1 MMSKI
6 NQTDIDR
13 LIELVGGRGNIATV
27 SHCITRLRFV
37 LNQPANARP
46 KEIEKLPMVKGCF
59 TNAGQFQVVIGTNV
73 GDYYQ
78 ALIASTGQAQVDKE
92 QVKKAARQ
100 NMKWHEQL
108 ISHFAEIF
116 FPLLPALISG
126 GLILGFRNVI
136 GDLPMSNGQTLAQM
150 YPSLQTIY
158 DFLWLIGEAIF
169 FYLPVGICWSAVKK
183 MGGTPILGIVLGVT
197 LVSPQLMNAYLLGQ
211 QLPEVW
217 DFGMFSIAKVGYQA
231 QVIPALLA
239 GLALGVIETR
249 LKRIVPDYLYLV
261 VVPVCSLILAVFLAH
276 ALIGPFGRMIG
287 DGVAFAVRH
296 LMTGSFAP
304 IGAALFGFLYAPL
317 VITGVHQT
325 TLAIDL
331 QMIQS
336 MGGTPVWPLIA
347 LSNIAQGSAVIG
359 IIISSRKHN
368 EREISVPAAISAWL
382 GVTEPAMYGIN
393 LKYRFPM
400 LCAMIGSGLAGLLC
414 GLNGVMA
421 NGIGVGGLPGILS
434 IQPSYWQVFALA
446 MAIAIII
453 PIVLTSFIYQ
463 RKYRL
468 GTLDD
473 FDELVTQAKSR
484 GIRIILDMVFN
495 HTSTQH
501 AWFREALN
509 KESPYRQFYIWRDGE
524 PETPPNNWRSKFG
537 GSAWR
542 WHAES
547 EQYYLH
553 LFAPEQADLN
563 WENPAVRAELKK
575 ACEFWADRGVDG
587 LRLDVVNLIS
597 KDPRYPED
605 LDGDGRRF
613 YTDGPRAHEFLH
625 EMNRD
630 VFTPRGLMTVGEMS
644 STSLE
649 HCQRYAALTGS
660 ELSMTFNFHH
670 LKVDYP
676 GGEKWTLAKPD
687 FVALK
692 TLFRHWQQGMHN
704 VAWNALF
711 WCNHDQ
717 PRIVSRFGDEG
728 EYRVP
733 AAKML
738 AMVLHGM
745 QGTPYIYQG
754 EEIGMTNPHFTRITD
769 YRDVESLN
777 MFAELRN
784 DGRDADELLTILAS
798 KSRDNSRTPMQWT
811 NGDNA
816 GFTAGEPWIGLGDN
830 YQEINVEAAL
840 ADESSVFYTYQKL
853 IALRKQEA
861 VLTWGDYQDLL
872 PNSPVLWCYRRE
884 WKGQTLLVIANLSR
898 ETQPWQP
905 GKMLGNWQLVMH
917 NYEEASPQPCAMTL
931 RPFEAVWWL
940 QK

>member
-46 KEIEKLPMVKGCF
+46 KEIEQLPMVKGCF

-575 ACEFWADRGVDG
+575 VCEFWADRGVDG

-597 KDPRYPED
+597 KDPRFPED

-784 DGRDADELLTILAS
+784 DGRDADELLAILAS
-798 KSRDNSRTPMQWT
+798 KSRDNSRTPMQWS

-830 YQEINVEAAL
+830 YQQINVEAAL
-840 ADESSVFYTYQKL
+840 ADDSSVFYTYQKL

-861 VLTWGDYQDLL
+861 ILTWGNYQDLL

-898 ETQPWQP
+898 EIQPWQA
-905 GKMLGNWQLVMH
+905 GQMRGNWQLVMH
-917 NYEEASPQPCAMTL
+917 NYEEASPQPCAMNL

>member
-46 KEIEKLPMVKGCF
+46 KEIEQLPMVKGCF

-347 LSNIAQGSAVIG
+347 LSNIAQGSAGIG

-421 NGIGVGGLPGILS
+421 NGIGVGGLPDAVAPSDLLVRAGLEIGGTAGFARGEQRLGLSRNHHGIFDEQRNPPLVRHVEVVAFGRPRDFGEIHAQHPCVHDAVRLAHIHQLVS
-434 IQPSYWQVFALA
+434 LDVATEFSVVDGWAWVRSTHLHIHIRVLQATVFAVHVEPSL
-446 MAIAIII
+446 
-453 PIVLTSFIYQ
+453 Q
-463 RKYRL
+463 
-468 GTLDD
+468 
-473 FDELVTQAKSR
+473 
-484 GIRIILDMVFN
+484 FN
-495 HTSTQH
+495 
-501 AWFREALN
+501 
-509 KESPYRQFYIWRDGE
+509 
-524 PETPPNNWRSKFG
+524 
-537 GSAWR
+537 
-542 WHAES
+542 
-547 EQYYLH
+547 
-553 LFAPEQADLN
+553 
-563 WENPAVRAELKK
+563 
-575 ACEFWADRGVDG
+575 
-587 LRLDVVNLIS
+587 
-597 KDPRYPED
+597 
-605 LDGDGRRF
+605 
-613 YTDGPRAHEFLH
+613 
-625 EMNRD
+625 
-630 VFTPRGLMTVGEMS
+630 
-644 STSLE
+644 
-649 HCQRYAALTGS
+649 
-660 ELSMTFNFHH
+660 
-670 LKVDYP
+670 
-676 GGEKWTLAKPD
+676 
-687 FVALK
+687 
-692 TLFRHWQQGMHN
+692 
-704 VAWNALF
+704 
-711 WCNHDQ
+711 
-717 PRIVSRFGDEG
+717 
-728 EYRVP
+728 
-733 AAKML
+733 
-738 AMVLHGM
+738 
-745 QGTPYIYQG
+745 
-754 EEIGMTNPHFTRITD
+754 
-769 YRDVESLN
+769 
-777 MFAELRN
+777 
-784 DGRDADELLTILAS
+784 LL
-798 KSRDNSRTPMQWT
+798 
-811 NGDNA
+811 
-816 GFTAGEPWIGLGDN
+816 
-830 YQEINVEAAL
+830 
-840 ADESSVFYTYQKL
+840 
-853 IALRKQEA
+853 
-861 VLTWGDYQDLL
+861 
-872 PNSPVLWCYRRE
+872 
-884 WKGQTLLVIANLSR
+884 
-898 ETQPWQP
+898 
-905 GKMLGNWQLVMH
+905 
-917 NYEEASPQPCAMTL
+917 
-931 RPFEAVWWL
+931 
-940 QK
+940 